1 MGKKRDLQ
9 LDSNGVAM
17 SKTEQQYRDSR
28 VDWPVTFDRTPSG
41 QREQTRKF
49 DVTLARSFSDLEDE
63 LERLGVDDYDYE
75 FDAKQRQR
83 DKRPYANARPKDPSF
98 VLRWSM
104 SGEQFAIACDRYTR
118 LRDNVRTV
126 GHYLHEKRKMEG
138 RPVET
143 GESEFANAR
152 LPSGEE
158 EEEAIVPDPPAH
170 TILGIEANASANQI
184 KNAFRRLTV
193 VCHPDQG
200 GSQEEMTAI
209 KKAKET
215 MLEDLE

>member
-1 MGKKRDLQ
+1 
-9 LDSNGVAM
+9 M
-17 SKTEQQYRDSR
+17 SKTEQQHRDSR
-28 VDWPVTFDRTPSG
+28 VDWPVTFDRTSPG
-41 QREQTRKF
+41 HREKNNKF

-63 LERLGVDDYDYE
+63 LERLGVDDFDYE
-75 FDAKQRQR
+75 FDARQRNR
-83 DKRPYANARPKDPSF
+83 DKRPYANARPDDPSF

-104 SGEQFAIACDRYTR
+104 SGEQFAIACDHYSR

-126 GHYLHEKRKMEG
+126 GKYVQEKRMMKS
-138 RPVET
+138 RPIES

-158 EEEAIVPDPPAH
+158 EAIVADPPAH
-170 TILGIEANASANQI
+170 TILGVGENASANQI
-184 KNAFRRLTV
+184 KNAFRRLTK

-209 KKAKET
+209 KEARDE